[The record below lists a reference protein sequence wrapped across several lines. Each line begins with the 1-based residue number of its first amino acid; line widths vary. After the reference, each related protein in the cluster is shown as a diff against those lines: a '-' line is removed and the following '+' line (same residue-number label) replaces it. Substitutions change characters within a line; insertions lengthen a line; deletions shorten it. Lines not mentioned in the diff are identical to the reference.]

1 MAKDKISDYSETASS
16 NTDIG
21 GISIAEGMMP
31 STVNNAFRE
40 LTSQLGAMANGTDS
54 IDGLNVAG
62 TCTATSFSG
71 DGSNLTNLP
80 ETGDGGIAMAIALG

>member
-1 MAKDKISDYSETASS
+1 MPNNNIAEQRENDASK
-16 NTDIG
+16 TDSS